1 MGAANLQGK
10 VVSAPQAESAPP
22 RRSIV
27 QFVEEVWVIW
37 TLGSVNLV
45 VLGRLWGRRL
55 KRSSTFSGKKSAPP
69 AEKIHATHMSF
80 GEHRVDHDDVYIF
93 YFCPAPMSS
102 IVSGAIIKKL
112 LL

>member
-45 VLGRLWGRRL
+45 VLGRL
-55 KRSSTFSGKKSAPP
+55 
-69 AEKIHATHMSF
+69 
-80 GEHRVDHDDVYIF
+80 
-93 YFCPAPMSS
+93 
-102 IVSGAIIKKL
+102 
-112 LL
+112 